1 MSDQSTQITAAII
14 GLSVEEREKVV
25 DHVGELVAVHVYREL
40 QIKNKLAEVA
50 GCNIIGNC
58 SNGSCDIIGNCSS
71 SSKDVLVRAFKGGAT
86 S

>member
-25 DHVGELVAVHVYREL
+25 DLAGELIAVHVYREL